1 MKTFLSSYIKAL
13 TLTAL
18 IAAMLCSIQVQA
30 QETHRKV
37 VTLKTS
43 EKFTGTIIEA
53 VPEQYIKLRLDDG
66 TVKTIQAD
74 DIQYI
79 NDEDKVRRRNRR
91 QERAD
96 RRTGLSIIGS
106 MYSGYDLM
114 SGFNYLM
121 FEPSVNVGIRIKRHR
136 IGLGLGFIYGRSLN
150 PNDPAFATIDD
161 SRLAQDHLLYMPV
174 FFNYHGDF
182 GKRKVF
188 ASIDV
193 SVGYPGCIS
202 PNINYP
208 SNAGYGLTINN
219 IIYQTGIIYAD
230 GGPGI
235 SVRLAPNLLLNL
247 SAIFHFMQIS
257 ESNGQ
262 GIRGFLT
269 TTNASDTRII
279 GSAGGALKFI
289 F

>member
-1 MKTFLSSYIKAL
+1 M
-13 TLTAL
+13 
-18 IAAMLCSIQVQA
+18 
-30 QETHRKV
+30 
-37 VTLKTS
+37 
-43 EKFTGTIIEA
+43 
-53 VPEQYIKLRLDDG
+53 
-66 TVKTIQAD
+66 
-74 DIQYI
+74 
-79 NDEDKVRRRNRR
+79 
-91 QERAD
+91 
-96 RRTGLSIIGS
+96 
-106 MYSGYDLM
+106 
-114 SGFNYLM
+114 
-121 FEPSVNVGIRIKRHR
+121 
-136 IGLGLGFIYGRSLN
+136 
-150 PNDPAFATIDD
+150 
-161 SRLAQDHLLYMPV
+161 
-174 FFNYHGDF
+174 
-182 GKRKVF
+182 
-188 ASIDV
+188 
-193 SVGYPGCIS
+193 GYPGCIS